1 MLKSITIKNFFSFAE
16 ETTIKLN
23 EGVNLLLGINGSGKT
38 SFINALR
45 LLSEGVAGDGMDKL
59 IQEQWGGFGQ
69 LINLN
74 GEKSPAYAKVS
85 FNFNCKELNKIHA
98 AMQFTEDVVYSLTIR
113 PSGTSYSLSEKI
125 STKGKKGKGSFI
137 FLDFNNGN
145 GKISTRSEQG
155 IFLQEISSEDVS
167 GQESVI
173 RQINDPVHYLPVYV
187 LRKAIESIAVYND
200 FNVSEKSP
208 IRKPVEYSTEKRLK
222 KSGENLS
229 NILNK
234 LKLDNSFEFER
245 LEETF
250 KNVNSNFKSIDIDNL
265 YGQSYLSLREKN
277 MRKAIGAL
285 HISDGTLRFLLLE
298 SIFYN
303 PDRGNLIG
311 ADEPERGMHPDMIRS
326 VAEMM
331 KKASKSSQ
339 IIAAT
344 HSPYLLN
351 QFKLKDILIFEK
363 NQNNSTEVIKLTE
376 KDFPDWEGDFLPGQ
390 MWLMGQIGG
399 KRW

>member
-45 LLSEGVAGDGMDKL
+45 LLSEGVAGDGMNKL
-59 IQEQWGGFGQ
+59 IQEQWGGFDQ

-74 GEKSPAYAKVS
+74 GEESPSFAKIS
-85 FNFNCKELNKIHA
+85 FNFNCKDLNKIHS

-113 PSGTSYSLSEKI
+113 PSGTSYTLSEKI

-155 IFLQEISSEDVS
+155 IFLQEISGADVS

-187 LRKAIESIAVYND
+187 MRKAIESIAVYND
-200 FNVSEKSP
+200 FNVSENSRL
-208 IRKPVEYSTEKRLK
+208 RKPAEYSTENRLK
-222 KSGENLS
+222 KNGENLS
-229 NILNK
+229 NILNR
-234 LKLDNSFEFER
+234 LKLENSFEFER
-245 LEETF
+245 LENTF
-250 KNVNSNFKSIDIDNL
+250 RNVNPNFKSVEINNL
-265 YGQSYLSLREKN
+265 YGQSYLSLRERN

-303 PDRGNLIG
+303 PERGSVVG
-311 ADEPERGMHPDMIRS
+311 TDEPERGMHPDLIRS

-331 KKASKSSQ
+331 KNASKTSQ

-351 QFKLKDILIFEK
+351 QFKLKDILVFDK
-363 NQNNSTEVIKLTE
+363 NENNSTEVVKLTE
-376 KDFPDWEGDFLPGQ
+376 KDFPAWEGDFLPGQ